1 MGMKSLILN
10 PVNFV
15 YEFLTYYTLSSRAN
29 QTIFFNFVN
38 SGTSVLQLVDLVLD
52 LWNVFKVLASSQEV
66 RIYDNKIFHSTIL
79 VLSFGPIYVVYC
91 TSSHDMSIL

>member
-52 LWNVFKVLASSQEV
+52 L
-66 RIYDNKIFHSTIL
+66 
-79 VLSFGPIYVVYC
+79 
-91 TSSHDMSIL
+91 